1 LGSRHSGL
9 TLAAGSGWTVIN
21 HYYNKSDK
29 EASVVAFGHAW
40 YSQSK
45 WRFKVHAQL
54 VPFVMPNPFS
64 NQFAT
69 LANPRTLVVPIPP
82 QQKFEVEAKNDSGNP
97 HVYESILEYDGE
109 PDVSALEGEEVTT
122 EAAVQQSW
130 LVSMGEI
137 TTDLIPQLDATLSLG
152 SSSKKWLNAHLAN
165 LYAGTLKQNLACDA
179 GITIDGYDIS
189 AVFANISRVR
199 AYQSTVQSI
208 PNATATKVNLQTEN
222 YDALGEFDNATSYR
236 FTATYA
242 GYYLV
247 IGSAGIQT
255 MSDQGLFN
263 VRIVKNAVTLVSQFG
278 VRGSGAADLVISVK
292 DVVYLAVGDTLELQ
306 VFQQTGAARDLYALS
321 DTTFLA
327 IHRFL

>member
-1 LGSRHSGL
+1 MGSRHSGL

-29 EASVVAFGHAW
+29 EASVLAFGHAW
-40 YSQSK
+40 YSSSK
-45 WRFKVHAQL
+45 WRFKVHGQL

-69 LANPRTLVVPIPP
+69 LANPRTLVVSIPP

-109 PDVSALEGEEVTT
+109 PDVSVPEGEEVTT

-152 SSSKKWLNAHLAN
+152 SSSKKWLNAYLAN

-179 GITIDGYDIS
+179 GITIDGVDIS
-189 AVFANISRVR
+189 NPITQSAQASAFDLISTASTSFVDMPNMSITLTTGAFPLLILFSTR
-199 AYQSTVQSI
+199 ASNSTSGALDRCVIVIDGVIKTYLHGKS
-208 PNATATKVNLQTEN
+208 PTA
-222 YDALGEFDNATSYR
+222 DAGADGHEL
-236 FTATYA
+236 A
-242 GYYLV
+242 GQWLETV
-247 IGSAGIQT
+247 SAGPHTIKIQW
-255 MSDQGLFN
+255 
-263 VRIVKNAVTLVSQFG
+263 AV
-278 VRGSGAADLVISVK
+278 GSGTFYAAQRQLTVI
-292 DVVYLAVGDTLELQ
+292 ELK
-306 VFQQTGAARDLYALS
+306 R
-321 DTTFLA
+321 
-327 IHRFL
+327 